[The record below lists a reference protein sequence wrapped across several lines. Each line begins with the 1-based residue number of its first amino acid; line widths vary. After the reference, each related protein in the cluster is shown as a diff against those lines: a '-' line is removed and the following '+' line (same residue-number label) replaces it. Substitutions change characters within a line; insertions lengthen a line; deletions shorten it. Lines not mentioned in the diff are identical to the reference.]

1 MDQKSRQE
9 RLNMKIFISALAALA
24 VILLAVSMLPPAF
37 TAFAALSWCG
47 YSIAQG
53 IYKYWTKEK
62 K

>member
-1 MDQKSRQE
+1 
-9 RLNMKIFISALAALA
+9 MKIFISALAALA
-24 VILLAVSMLPPAF
+24 IILLAVSMLPPAL

-62 K
+62 KT